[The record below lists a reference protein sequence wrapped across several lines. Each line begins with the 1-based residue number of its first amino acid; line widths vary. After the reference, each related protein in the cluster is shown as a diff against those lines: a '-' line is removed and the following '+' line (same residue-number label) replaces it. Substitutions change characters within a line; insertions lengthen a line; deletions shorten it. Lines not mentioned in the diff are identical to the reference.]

1 MPLISGMFDR
11 VRIDRDQ
18 LIRPWLVVVP
28 ASAVDSLTDSS
39 YTPRYLDGSPVFYRT
54 EVVTIRAEIAPI
66 LWKPTAGPR
75 KNVGFAVYRVF
86 VDARDVRKMNRGAPP
101 MEDNETGIS

>member
-1 MPLISGMFDR
+1 MQAVDR
-11 VRIDRDQ
+11 V
-18 LIRPWLVVVP
+18 P
-28 ASAVDSLTDSS
+28 DSS

-75 KNVGFAVYRVF
+75 NNVGFAVYRVF
-86 VDARDVRKMNRGAPP
+86 VDARKRGWKMNRGAPP
-101 MEDNETGIS
+101 MKDNETGIS